1 MITEGPLPQRNWRL
15 SSWTHHEVYTDGS
28 SWLKVA
34 RDTSHMARGEVETDA
49 RVLSALG
56 WGVGL
61 TQWTDGRIA
70 HRTPHM
76 GDPCTAEEYD
86 PVSILAWLRGVWARI
101 TPETGPQ
108 ISDASNLVDRTRRKI
123 EIRVQDPDVQRML
136 LNRLP
141 DQISPNHE
149 GWGLCHTDPH
159 VGNILSRPDG
169 FVVLDWESALYGPS
183 ELDAVGV
190 ALSLWNSGRREDA
203 VAVINDREAAA
214 PLITTKATS
223 GASWAWANVGPEHMW
238 ERLQA
243 GDDLLA
249 AL

>member
-15 SSWTHHEVYTDGS
+15 ASQTHHEVYTSGS

-34 RDTSHMARGEVETDA
+34 RDSSRMAAGEIETDA

-61 TQWTDGRIA
+61 TRWRDGRIA
-70 HRTPHM
+70 HRTSHM
-76 GDPCTAEEYD
+76 GEPCTVEEYD
-86 PVSILAWLRGVWARI
+86 PFSILAWLRGAWERI

-108 ISDASNLVDRTRRKI
+108 IPDASLLIDRTRRKI

-136 LNRLP
+136 LDRLP
-141 DQISPNHE
+141 DQISPHHE

-159 VGNILSRPDG
+159 VGNILARPDG
-169 FVVLDWESALYGPS
+169 LIVLDWESALYGPVG
-183 ELDAVGV
+183 LDAAGV
-190 ALSLWNSGRREDA
+190 ALSLWNTGRREDA

-214 PLITTKATS
+214 PLIITKATS
-223 GASWAWANVGPEHMW
+223 GASWAWANAGPELMR

-243 GDDLLA
+243 GDALLA